1 MKYSFTF
8 LVLLIA
14 VSGAKAQNIG
24 IGTIS
29 PIARL
34 HVTDSNVIF
43 SAPYVEIAPAS
54 FSVPVSGTGAR
65 MMWLPQ
71 KAAFRVGEVL
81 DTAWNTTKIGL
92 GSFASGVSTTAS
104 GVSSTAMGSSTKA
117 TGAVAFATGTSSTA
131 AGNWS
136 TAIGYNA
143 TASGVWSTAIGYG
156 VTASGQNSTALGD
169 RAIADAVNS
178 TAFGNQTNASGAI
191 ATAMGYSSVASGY
204 VSTAMGNSTDAAG
217 TYSTAMGTNTTAR
230 GVASMAAGENS
241 TAFAY
246 ASLALG
252 RFNDS
257 VGVSNT
263 VSWSAADPLLY
274 LGNGLNL
281 ANRHNAMVVYKNGNT
296 DINGYVRLGES
307 TDGAPRI
314 KTKKITGYNTPAAA
328 NGFVFIPHGL
338 NRDKILSISV
348 LVDAAGYDI
357 LPHSPNAG
365 FVYTVNTDP
374 NGGGS
379 GASIAVGVLSNVQ
392 SGSVM
397 GKAIKIFI
405 TYEE

>member
-1 MKYSFTF
+1 MKY
-8 LVLLIA
+8 VLLNLVILF
-14 VSGAKAQNIG
+14 GASVVTAQNVG

-29 PIARL
+29 PVARL

-43 SAPYVEIAPAS
+43 SAPYIEIAPAS

-81 DTAWNTTKIGL
+81 DTAWNATKIGL
-92 GSFASGVSTTAS
+92 GSFASGISTTAS
-104 GVSSTAMGSSTKA
+104 GVSSTAMGSSAKA
-117 TGAVAFATGTSSTA
+117 TGAVAFATGTGTTA

-136 TAIGYNA
+136 TAIGYNT
-143 TASGVWSTAIGYG
+143 TASGVWSTAIGYS

-178 TAFGNQTNASGAI
+178 TAFGNQTNASGTI

-257 VGVSNT
+257 VGVSNAAN
-263 VSWSAADPLLY
+263 WSAADPLLY

-348 LVDAAGYDI
+348 LVDASGYDI
-357 LPHSPNAG
+357 LPHSPNTG
-365 FVYTVNTDP
+365 YVYTVNTDP

-392 SGSVM
+392 STAVM